1 MSIIVNFLCVIVSES
16 INLSVAVFPLINIE
30 DFILCLCIG
39 EELVTSRAG
48 VVFLISCFC
57 TACSKTANL
66 GYAVGMIGSRLCIET
81 RSTLESAISKCV
93 FLTGAFEFKCT
104 SLYTADCPV
113 VSRIISLLPC
123 ACVVV
128 VFKNYTAAFTAVK
141 AIVTLGATSCTS
153 FTLEAITADHCTVFT
168 NAAFRAKEGAS
179 GAVAFTHR
187 TLGKVVAVMRVPI
200 FVKISVTNTAFLA
213 ISAFLTKLYA
223 RIALSASSAE
233 RTVVGA
239 SRITASAVTDNICA
253 QRSTVLTVIVCRAH
267 FAVCTFQTST
277 ASTADPRAR
286 VTRFAADGTNFY
298 VIFTTAVADSN
309 KLAV

>member
-1 MSIIVNFLCVIVSES
+1 MCIIVNFLCVIVSES
-16 INLSVAVFPLINIE
+16 INLSVTVFPLVNIE

-66 GYAVGMIGSRLCIET
+66 GYAVGVTGSRLCIET

-113 VSRIISLLPC
+113 VSRIISLFAC

-128 VFKNYTAAFTAVK
+128 VFKNYTTAFTAVK

-153 FTLEAITADHCTVFT
+153 FTLEAITADHCTVFA
-168 NAAFRAKEGAS
+168 NVAFGAKE
-179 GAVAFTHR
+179 
-187 TLGKVVAVMRVPI
+187 
-200 FVKISVTNTAFLA
+200 
-213 ISAFLTKLYA
+213 
-223 RIALSASSAE
+223 
-233 RTVVGA
+233 
-239 SRITASAVTDNICA
+239 
-253 QRSTVLTVIVCRAH
+253 
-267 FAVCTFQTST
+267 
-277 ASTADPRAR
+277 
-286 VTRFAADGTNFY
+286 
-298 VIFTTAVADSN
+298 
-309 KLAV
+309 